1 MFSMPENTCSK
12 QTAHSKKEEEKV
24 VLCVGMYLYV
34 YIIIIIIMYSTQLQ
48 SAYSAVLLYVEL
60 WRSAC

>member
-1 MFSMPENTCSK
+1 MPENTCSK

-34 YIIIIIIMYSTQLQ
+34 YIIIIIMYSTQLQ

-60 WRSAC
+60 WRSAF

>member
-1 MFSMPENTCSK
+1 MPENTCSK